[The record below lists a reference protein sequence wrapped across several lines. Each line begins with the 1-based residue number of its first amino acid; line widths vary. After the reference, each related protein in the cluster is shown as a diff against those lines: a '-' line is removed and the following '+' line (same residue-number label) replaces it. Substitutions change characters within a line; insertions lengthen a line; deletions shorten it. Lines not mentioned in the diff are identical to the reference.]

1 VQGEAAEAAALAER
15 RAAIDEKLAATEQAR
30 QEAVD
35 RRRQVAELQR
45 DEAEDVDKFLASFEA
60 EVGVVQAGIAEG
72 AALAGHLEQA
82 GAHFDELSQRAAA
95 LNERLSSAAMF
106 LPSYQLRQRQQAL
119 SALAEEVA
127 MARAKA
133 VPKKKFA
140 FSKRKKAAGAKKAAP
155 EPAPEPEPV
164 AEPEAEEFD
173 SAYLVT
179 QLSGETLCKTA
190 GEIAAHDYAITDV
203 SDCTIYLMDVI
214 GALYIKRVKNCR
226 IVCGPTRGSV
236 HLDDVHDSSISLA
249 ARQVRVHK
257 STECKLHIFC
267 ASDPII
273 EHCSGIGIGSYALD
287 YDGIAAHTKVSSRS
301 TFVQRCRAVGHGP
314 PASCTLTPAS
324 VLACSPRSWR
334 PWQTAGAEFRTSTG
348 CVRRSRRIGTLW
360 TRVPM
365 LQKRSCV
372 PKISLLYAG
381 HRS

>member
-1 VQGEAAEAAALAER
+1 
-15 RAAIDEKLAATEQAR
+15 
-30 QEAVD
+30 
-35 RRRQVAELQR
+35 
-45 DEAEDVDKFLASFEA
+45 
-60 EVGVVQAGIAEG
+60 
-72 AALAGHLEQA
+72 
-82 GAHFDELSQRAAA
+82 
-95 LNERLSSAAMF
+95 
-106 LPSYQLRQRQQAL
+106 
-119 SALAEEVA
+119 

>member
-1 VQGEAAEAAALAER
+1 MAGTQAPAQDDAAEAAALAER

-45 DEAEDVDKFLASFEA
+45 DEAEDVDKFLGMFEA
-60 EVGVVQAGIAEG
+60 EVGVVQAGIAQG
-72 AALAGHLEQA
+72 AELAGQPEEA
-82 GAHFDELSQRAAA
+82 GAHFDELAQRAAS

-106 LPSYQLRQRQQAL
+106 LPAYQLRQRQQAL

-127 MARAKA
+127 VARAKA

-155 EPAPEPEPV
+155 EPAPEPELA
-164 AEPEAEEFD
+164 AEPDAEEFD
-173 SAYLVT
+173 SAFLIT
-179 QLSGETLCKTA
+179 QLSGERLCKTA
-190 GEIAAHDYAITDV
+190 GDIAAHDYAITDV

-214 GALYIKRVKNCR
+214 GALYIKRAKNCR

-236 HLDDVHDSSISLA
+236 HIDDVHRSSISLA

-273 EHCSGIGIGSYALD
+273 EHCSGIGIGAYALD
-287 YDGIAAHTKVSSRS
+287 YDGVNAHMKVSSRR
-301 TFVQRCRAVGHGP
+301 TPEHLCRAMSRGLP
-314 PASCTLTPAS
+314 
-324 VLACSPRSWR
+324 LAC
-334 PWQTAGAEFRTSTG
+334 
-348 CVRRSRRIGTLW
+348 
-360 TRVPM
+360 
-365 LQKRSCV
+365 
-372 PKISLLYAG
+372 
-381 HRS
+381 